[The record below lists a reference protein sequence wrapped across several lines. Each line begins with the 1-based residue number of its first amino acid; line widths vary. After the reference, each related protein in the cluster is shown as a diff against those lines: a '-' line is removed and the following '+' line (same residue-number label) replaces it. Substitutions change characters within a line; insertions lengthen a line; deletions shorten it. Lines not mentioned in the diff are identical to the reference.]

1 MTEMALFR
9 PSEILQ
15 KYTDLDMKD
24 LKDRGFSVVLL
35 DIDNTIAVPNTGSC
49 DETAERF
56 IRDLQQNGFRVIIF
70 SNNTEKRVKM
80 FLRGL
85 DVEYVCWALKP
96 LPFSYRRICR
106 QIGVDPSHVAVMGD
120 QLLTDILG
128 ANLSGCYGIYCRQ
141 LQEQDS
147 FMTSIN
153 RKLEKSIWRHVL
165 HEKV

>member
-1 MTEMALFR
+1 MTLFR

-24 LKDRGFSVVLL
+24 LKDRGFSAVLL

-56 IRDLQQNGFRVIIF
+56 IRDLQDHGFRVIIF

-85 DVEYVCWALKP
+85 NVDYVCMAMKP
-96 LPFSYRRICR
+96 LPFSYRKICR
-106 QIGVDPSHVAVMGD
+106 QIKVDPSHTIVMGD

-128 ANLSGCYGIYCRQ
+128 ANLSGCYGIYCHQ

-147 FMTSIN
+147 FTTSIN
-153 RKLEKSIWRHVL
+153 RKFEKFIWRHVL